1 MGTVESAATS
11 KSVTAVFS
19 SLFFI
24 LLAITHLWQFVVT
37 AFRKKKVG
45 LIISTKSHLAVHV
58 CVLIIFFNM

>member
-11 KSVTAVFS
+11 KSVTAVFL

-24 LLAITHLWQFVVT
+24 LLAITRLWRFVVT
-37 AFRKKKVG
+37 AFRKKVG